1 MEFIKKLFQKKET
14 LKMCR
19 VKYLSGKEVICP
31 ASIATLS
38 ELLMTCS
45 AGTEIEV
52 LGQKK
57 WAWLR
62 LIFNYGK
69 K

>member
-1 MEFIKKLFQKKET
+1 MELFKKLFQKSQP

-19 VKYLSGKEVICP
+19 VKFLSGKIVTCP
-31 ASIATLS
+31 ASIETLS

-52 LGQKK
+52 LG
-57 WAWLR
+57 
-62 LIFNYGK
+62 
-69 K
+69 